1 LESNP
6 GLGSPG
12 KSSDELDF
20 DVDSALPP
28 PPPDPGWIAI
38 KRRVVT
44 LLVQQQP
51 HHNTTLLLIPRTT
64 MEKQSIVKAA
74 ERSGAGDSVTDKY
87 SASTLIANTADT
99 PSGPI
104 PAPAPPVAII
114 TRGGSGLAPAGAD
127 GPSWRRDG
135 KQPATDERTEV
146 ERTPLI
152 VNLAEARGRAPARLV
167 AVGVFLSVIAI
178 TSSKLVGYMRNVWR
192 IRGPLESLQLADGR
206 FVLEFSSVGD
216 FEHVTRGGPWRY
228 QGDAVLVRKLK
239 VGEDPNTVTFQS
251 MPIWV
256 QFTCIPFYLLSK
268 QLARNLARKIG
279 DGEYICI
286 DNNARGDI
294 CDKILRA
301 KVDLPIAKALQRWIT
316 LEDEFSNE
324 EVIVSVLYERL
335 PTFCLYCG
343 VIGHQE
349 GTCDLPAELRKRRYK
364 NDIGV
369 PATHVE
375 DKRKWYLAE
384 TAGENGRG
392 LQMDIPWRNVAAL
405 GARRALPPP
414 VPLELVAHV
423 ANEVEKL
430 SVLETG
436 TATKETIKADNN
448 SKLHATPSA
457 FSVEPKTANN
467 NAHAATSDATSN
479 KAPREADEGRNKKGS
494 WKRVNKLHGEALTA
508 SGPVRDSVAASDN
521 KLIEQDK
528 TLPSRQMGTNLGKR
542 DGHELNENNYNLPQH
557 MKKLKGEG
565 AATTDAVEDDPGNED
580 REEATSPGATGHLTG
595 ANDRACQK
603 P

>member
-1 LESNP
+1 
-6 GLGSPG
+6 
-12 KSSDELDF
+12 
-20 DVDSALPP
+20 
-28 PPPDPGWIAI
+28 
-38 KRRVVT
+38 
-44 LLVQQQP
+44 
-51 HHNTTLLLIPRTT
+51 
-64 MEKQSIVKAA
+64 
-74 ERSGAGDSVTDKY
+74 
-87 SASTLIANTADT
+87 
-99 PSGPI
+99 
-104 PAPAPPVAII
+104 
-114 TRGGSGLAPAGAD
+114 
-127 GPSWRRDG
+127 
-135 KQPATDERTEV
+135 
-146 ERTPLI
+146 
-152 VNLAEARGRAPARLV
+152 
-167 AVGVFLSVIAI
+167 
-178 TSSKLVGYMRNVWR
+178 MRNVWR
-192 IRGPLESLQLADGR
+192 IRGSLESLQLADGR

-239 VGEDPNTVTFQS
+239 AGEDPNTVTFQS

-301 KVDLPIAKALQRWIT
+301 KVHLPIAKALQRWVT

-405 GARRALPPP
+405 GVRRAPPP
-414 VPLELVAHV
+414 HVPLELVAHV

-430 SVLETG
+430 SVHETG

-448 SKLHATPSA
+448 TKLHATPSA
-457 FSVEPKTANN
+457 FSVESKTANI
-467 NAHAATSDATSN
+467 NAHAATSDATNN
-479 KAPREADEGRNKKGS
+479 KAPREADEGHNKKGS
-494 WKRVNKLHGEALTA
+494 WKRVNKLDGEALNA
-508 SGPVRDSVAASDN
+508 LGPVRDSVAASDN
-521 KLIEQDK
+521 KLLEQDK
-528 TLPSRQMGTNLGKR
+528 TLPSGQMGTKLGKR
-542 DGHELNENNYNLPQH
+542 GGHELNENNNHLPQH

-565 AATTDAVEDDPGNED
+565 VASTDAVEDDQGNED